1 MLKVIEV
8 VIDILCLAVF
18 LKIIYCKYNINIYL
32 YLDIFNIWE
41 LVNFI
46 QHIKKNYKYLLKE
59 EIKAEN
65 VNKNL
70 ILIIYS

>member
-1 MLKVIEV
+1 MLKVTEV
-8 VIDILCLAVF
+8 VIDILCLVVS
-18 LKIIYCKYNINIYL
+18 LKIIYCKYKINIYL

-41 LVNFI
+41 LVNFT

-65 VNKNL
+65 VNK
-70 ILIIYS
+70 Y